1 MPKWLTFLSFG
12 RQAPSLWL
20 LRPLSLLTAFI
31 LATRAP
37 EIEPDAYRIT
47 AYVGLSLVLLWC
59 FIWLVWHFRVR
70 WQQR

>member
-1 MPKWLTFLSFG
+1 MPKWLTMLKFG
-12 RQAPSLWL
+12 ARAPSLWL
-20 LRPLSLLTAFI
+20 LRPLSLLTAFV

-37 EIEPDAYRIT
+37 LIEQDGVRIAT
-47 AYVGLSLVLLWC
+47 FVGLSLVLLWC